1 MNCFFTILIL
11 LILSAGTVHSQEEDF
26 IEPSTTQPKKQDP
39 KVNIKK
45 KPKEQNTKKEVKE
58 APDKNLNAKKN
69 ENNDAERD
77 NASAP
82 EDTLIRESETI
93 KIDTFSTETPKFED
107 NISEEE
113 LELLASLKSDDHYKA
128 ISKFSQAE
136 LRALGEIPAEEIAK
150 AMGIPVSE
158 AKKLKEEIIFNTVK
172 PYDKTPIDAPESI
185 TSIPG
190 LGLAINTAN
199 DILTAGLDMTP
210 KQRKKAQTVVLI
222 ILILVILPE
231 SYRINNSKNKK

>member
-1 MNCFFTILIL
+1 M
-11 LILSAGTVHSQEEDF
+11 
-26 IEPSTTQPKKQDP
+26 
-39 KVNIKK
+39 
-45 KPKEQNTKKEVKE
+45 
-58 APDKNLNAKKN
+58 NAKKN

-82 EDTLIRESETI
+82 EDTLIRESEII

-190 LGLAINTAN
+190 LGLAINATN